1 MVNAVKYTSP
11 MDVSWDSPDSMVSS
25 LLWEMQVWRQLM
37 ERYLNTETAF
47 DPLNACN
54 LAFKV
59 GSSSFK
65 SVE

>member
-1 MVNAVKYTSP
+1 MGFSRLQEF
-11 MDVSWDSPDSMVSS
+11 SMVSS